1 MHSEQTRLQYL
12 FQKYFDKTATAEE
25 RNELAAIIDNED
37 NRASVMQ
44 VFQTAWE
51 KYEGEAQILTHEKT
65 EELLHHILGN
75 GFHEKKLFVLP
86 TSPSIWKKIMVAA
99 SLVLL
104 LGIGA
109 WMIFSRHASQT
120 PVAKAIQPVKQDVQP
135 GKDGAILT
143 LGNGEKIKL
152 DDLAD
157 GMIAGKANKSGS
169 LLSYAAAKPGAP
181 TEYNTLSTPNGRQFS
196 LVLADNSRVWLNAAS
211 SITYP
216 SIFGNDDR
224 TVQITGEAYFEIA
237 YNSKKPFRVLVNG
250 LAVQVMGTHFNVN
263 SYGDEEATKTTL
275 LEGSIKISKAGFSKL
290 VKPGQQALV
299 NNSGEIKLIN
309 KVDVDAV
316 VAWKNGYF
324 SFEKADLQTIMR
336 QVARWYDVQVSFEGR
351 VPAVQ
356 FSGEIGRGLTL
367 TQFLSILDETR
378 IRYRIE
384 GRNLVIIP

>member
-1 MHSEQTRLQYL
+1 M
-12 FQKYFDKTATAEE
+12 FQKYFDKTATTEE
-25 RNELAAIIDNED
+25 RTELAVMIDNED

-44 VFQTAWE
+44 VFKAAWE
-51 KYEGEAQILTHEKT
+51 KYEGEAQILTNEKT
-65 EELLHHILGN
+65 EEILHHILGN
-75 GFHEKKLFVLP
+75 GFHEQKIVAIPATPL
-86 TSPSIWKKIMVAA
+86 IWKRIMVAA
-99 SLVLL
+99 SVMLL
-104 LGIGA
+104 LVIGA
-109 WMIFSRHASQT
+109 WMVYSRQSSRT
-120 PVAKAIQPVKQDVQP
+120 TMAKTIQPVTRDVQP

-143 LGNGEKIKL
+143 LGNGEKIRL

-157 GMIAGKANKSGS
+157 GLIAGKANKSGN
-169 LLSYAAAKPGAP
+169 LLSYTQAKPGSA

-196 LVLADNSRVWLNAAS
+196 LVLADNSRVWLNASS

-216 SIFGNDDR
+216 SIFGNEDR

-237 YNSKKPFRVLVNG
+237 YNSKKPFRVMVNG
-250 LAVQVMGTHFNVN
+250 MAVQVMGTHFNVN
-263 SYGDEEATKTTL
+263 SYGDEDVTKTTL
-275 LEGSIKISKAGFSKL
+275 LEGSIKISKAGISKL
-290 VKPGQQALV
+290 VNPGQQALV
-299 NNSGEIKLIN
+299 NKSGEIKLIN

-336 QVARWYDVQVSFEGR
+336 QVARWYDVQVSFEGQ

-384 GRNLVIIP
+384 GKSLVIFP

>member
-1 MHSEQTRLQYL
+1 MHSEQARLQYL

-25 RNELAAIIDNED
+25 RTELAAMIDNED
-37 NRASVMQ
+37 HHAVVMQ
-44 VFQTAWE
+44 VFKAAWE
-51 KYEGEAQILTHEKT
+51 NFEGEAQVLTNEKT
-65 EELLHHILGN
+65 EEILHHILGN
-75 GFHEKKLFVLP
+75 GFHEEKLPAIRAIPL
-86 TSPSIWKKIMVAA
+86 IWKRVAVAA
-99 SLVLL
+99 SVMLL

-109 WMIFSRHASQT
+109 WMVYSSQSSRTAM
-120 PVAKAIQPVKQDVQP
+120 AKTNQPVNQDVLP

-157 GMIAGKANKSGS
+157 GTIAGTAKKSGS
-169 LLSYAAAKPGAP
+169 LLSYAQAKSGSA

-216 SIFGNDDR
+216 SIFGNEDR

-237 YNSKKPFRVLVNG
+237 YNSKKPFRVMVNG

-263 SYGDEEATKTTL
+263 SYGDEDETKTTL
-275 LEGSIKISKAGFSKL
+275 LEGSIKISKAGVSKL

-299 NNSGEIKLIN
+299 NKGGEINLIN

-351 VPAVQ
+351 VPTVQ

-384 GRNLVIIP
+384 GKSLVIFP